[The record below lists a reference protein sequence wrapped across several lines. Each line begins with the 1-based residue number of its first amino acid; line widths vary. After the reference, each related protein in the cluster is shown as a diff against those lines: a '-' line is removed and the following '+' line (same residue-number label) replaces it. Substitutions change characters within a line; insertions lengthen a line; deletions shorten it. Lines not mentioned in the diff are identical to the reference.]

1 MHMYIICTCDTL
13 LTAKK
18 CKLTDTADDKSSTQP
33 GEQVDGSYDVRR
45 ERSDEATTQPSDSYA
60 MEQVSCANSAA
71 VEESAASAAGT
82 IVDDVTSA
90 AVANATNTSCVRV
103 DVDDKHI
110 STDATNAVT
119 STDVVDTEQNDNLAR
134 GAQSLECDHKTS
146 TIVINF
152 VESEADAVTRDHCS
166 VTSADDAT
174 ASASSASDE
183 DDDSFRREAEG

>member
-71 VEESAASAAGT
+71 VEESAAAAACT
-82 IVDDVTSA
+82 IADDVTSA
-90 AVANATNTSCVRV
+90 AVSNATNTSCVRV

-110 STDATNAVT
+110 STDATHAVA
-119 STDVVDTEQNDNLAR
+119 STGVDTEQNDNLAR
-134 GAQSLECDHKTS
+134 SAQSLESDHKTS